1 MSSLKDYANQLDG
14 PDEAERTYAAEDIG
28 YLNDPDGVAVLLE
41 RLDKEPSP
49 AVRDIIFQA
58 LVRIEGDAAIEGC
71 ISLFASEDPEIRNQ
85 AVDAL
90 RHKGGQAVPFLASV
104 MRDGDRDMR
113 KLVLDTLK
121 GDRSGGTDEIY
132 AAALLDQDQNVVI
145 TAVEN
150 LGQIR
155 AEAFRGRIE
164 GLIQADSHPMLV
176 AVCRDTLA
184 KIAHNSSPDA
194 VAGCLPC

>member
-1 MSSLKDYANQLDG
+1 MSSLKEFEVQLDG
-14 PDEAERTYAAEDIG
+14 LDEAERTYAAEDIG

-41 RLDKEPSP
+41 RLNKEPSM
-49 AVRDIIFQA
+49 AVRDSIFQA
-58 LVRIEGDAAIEGC
+58 LIRIEWEAAIAGC
-71 ISLFASEDPEIRNQ
+71 FGLFASDDPQIRNQ

-90 RHKGGQAVPFLASV
+90 RHKSRQAIPFLVAV

-121 GDRSGGTDEIY
+121 GDRLRGTDEIY
-132 AAALLDQDQNVVI
+132 AAALSDPDENVVI

-155 AEAFRGRIE
+155 AEEFRGRIE
-164 GLIQADSHPMLV
+164 GLIQADSHAMLV
-176 AVCRDTLA
+176 AVCLEALA
-184 KIAHNSSPDA
+184 KMAHTPQLDA
-194 VAGCLPC
+194 MPGYLPC